1 MNYKTIYAF
10 LFFIFFLS
18 SSNFAQIT
26 SGSIEMS
33 VTDFNMPD
41 MAGEDSNQ
49 DMMGGMMNSMKMTM
63 YFKPG
68 QQVTDMD
75 MMGMMQTKTIYK
87 DNMSIQYMDMMG
99 SKIKIT
105 SALGQDM
112 FDQYGIDQETLAT
125 MYQVKYDKSETKT
138 ILDYSCYKAIIT
150 MNMSDLIKEQDYPA
164 ELKNMEIEM
173 YITDDIK
180 MDSYSFQQIPG
191 LKLDGTPLQM
201 NMDVGPMKMT
211 FEATQINTTVDDSH
225 FAEPSGDYKEMTLEE
240 FQNMAGG
247 FGK

>member
-1 MNYKTIYAF
+1 MNYKTIYAC

-18 SSNFAQIT
+18 SSSHAQIT
-26 SGSIEMS
+26 SGTIEMGI
-33 VTDFNMPD
+33 TDFNMPN
-41 MAGEDSNQ
+41 MPGEDSNK
-49 DMMGGMMNSMKMTM
+49 DMMGDMMNSMSLTI

-68 QQVTDMD
+68 EQVTDMN

-105 SALGQDM
+105 STIGQDM
-112 FDQYGIDQETLAT
+112 FDQYGIDQEALDT
-125 MYQVKYDKSETKT
+125 MYHVIYDKSDTKT
-138 ILDYSCYKAIIT
+138 ILDYSCYKATISI
-150 MNMSDLIKEQDYPA
+150 NMGDFMKGEDIPA
-164 ELKNMEIEM
+164 EITNMEMEM

-180 MDSYSFQQIPG
+180 MESYSLQQIPG

-211 FEATQINTTVDDSH
+211 FEATHINTTVDDIH
-225 FAEPSGDYKEMTLEE
+225 FAEPSGDYQEMTLEE